1 MSRLVNPGL
10 GDVLDRLS
18 ILSLKI
24 LHGEFAKK
32 DVTHWKVERSQLQP
46 QVNARSNGAWFQ
58 FALDLAAVNSALW
71 HAEDEMRVI
80 RADEPT
86 PESQPGTMMRAG
98 VVAIRIQELNDQRAA
113 LVGAINDLAGDNR
126 GSEK

>member
-24 LHGEFAKK
+24 LHGEFARR
-32 DVTHWKVERSQLQP
+32 DVTHWKTERAQLLP
-46 QVNARSNGAWFQ
+46 QVHARTGGSWFSP
-58 FALDLAAVNSALW
+58 ALELAAVNSALW
-71 HAEDEMRVI
+71 HAEDDLRKYRSEPDYMNNTSVI
-80 RADEPT
+80 T
-86 PESQPGTMMRAG
+86 
-98 VVAIRIQELNDQRAA
+98 VAFRIQELNDQRAQ
-113 LVGAINDLAGDNR
+113 LIGQINELAGDAR